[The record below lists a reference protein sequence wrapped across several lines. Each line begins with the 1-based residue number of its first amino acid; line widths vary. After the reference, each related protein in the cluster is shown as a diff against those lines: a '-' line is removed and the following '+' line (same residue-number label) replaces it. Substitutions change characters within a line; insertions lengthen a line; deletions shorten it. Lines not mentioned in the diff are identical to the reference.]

1 MGGFLT
7 IINVHD
13 WTSTDTEEEQS
24 YAEKL
29 IFPKMGIV
37 VTLNGL
43 VGAVE

>member
-1 MGGFLT
+1 MGDFLT

-13 WTSTDTEEEQS
+13 CTATDTEEEQS

-29 IFPKMGIV
+29 IFPKIGIV
-37 VTLNGL
+37 VTLNEF